1 MFWTMFAASAL
12 ATILFSG
19 KEEKQKDYSS
29 DFRTVNDKLDK
40 IDSKIDSVI
49 DTQKFMRARSCLEN
63 FSPLLLEGI
72 KFSYKYHTV
81 QDIMIAAKEGFDNL
95 CAVACADENNFK
107 EARKIFSETY
117 GNETWVTTKF
127 KNEIDEW
134 IKKVEE
140 REKEYNQLKPIYD
153 EINLKVNDIFQTI
166 VYKTPMKK
174 ILFKSVVDKKKL
186 MDLIIECLT
195 IIKTAPEISN
205 EYKKYMNENTDKWI
219 SVDLIDGYDLIIRKK
234 WDHIIYEQWNTFR
247 RLKYV
252 CVGGIK
258 YSSILDYFNHNG
270 YNYTAEELA
279 KSENEFKF
287 RICFITGFLIRHY
300 WLALTT
306 DSEINQTNFMV
317 KDIFDNLL
325 LTLKNK

>member
-63 FSPLLLEGI
+63 FSPLLLEEI

-219 SVDLIDGYDLIIRKK
+219 SVDLIDGYDLI
-234 WDHIIYEQWNTFR
+234 
-247 RLKYV
+247 

-287 RICFITGFLIRHY
+287 RICFITGFLTRHY
-300 WLALTT
+300 LLALTT